1 MRRIA
6 VIACLVAAA
15 TLLPLQAEAARFR
28 LGGRGSAPAAKASRS
43 IIVIPGAAAASRTQA
58 AANDQP
64 QRVPFPPSSTSQDG
78 PVPLRLSTN
87 GDDRKPWCGTQLI
100 VGGFCMMN

>member
-6 VIACLVAAA
+6 AITCLVAAA
-15 TLLPLQAEAARFR
+15 ALLPLQAEAARFR
-28 LGGRGSAPAAKASRS
+28 LGGRSSAPAAKVSRG

-58 AANDQP
+58 ASNDQP
-64 QRVPFPPSSTSQDG
+64 QRVPFPPSSAKQDD
-78 PVPLRLSTN
+78 PLPLRLSTN
-87 GDDRKPWCGTQLI
+87 GDDRKPWCGTQLV

>member
-6 VIACLVAAA
+6 AITCLVAAA
-15 TLLPLQAEAARFR
+15 ALLPLQAEAARFR
-28 LGGRGSAPAAKASRS
+28 LGGRSSPPAAKASRS
-43 IIVIPGAAAASRTQA
+43 IIVIPGVAAAGRTQA
-58 AANDQP
+58 ASNDQP

-78 PVPLRLSTN
+78 PLPLRLSTN
-87 GDDRKPWCGTQLI
+87 GDDRKPWCGTQLV